1 MAEDQ
6 NKNTVDDTTKTTEY
20 EDVCYICR
28 RPDSVAG
35 KMIPIQDNICI
46 CNDCM

>member
-20 EDVCYICR
+20 EDVCIYAADR
-28 RPDSVAG
+28 KVLQAR
-35 KMIPIQDNICI
+35 
-46 CNDCM
+46 